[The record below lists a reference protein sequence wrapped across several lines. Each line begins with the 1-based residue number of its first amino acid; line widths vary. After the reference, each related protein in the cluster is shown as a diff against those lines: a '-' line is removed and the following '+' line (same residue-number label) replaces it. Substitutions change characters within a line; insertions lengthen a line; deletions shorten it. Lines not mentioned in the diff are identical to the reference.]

1 MRQAAP
7 IASALA
13 QRAALGAVHVYRAI
27 STLTPGHCRHEPTC
41 SQYALTAL
49 RRHGVPYG
57 GWLTV
62 RRLARCHPL
71 GSWGFDPVPPARGP
85 GQDRR

>member
-1 MRQAAP
+1 MRRIAP

-13 QRAALGAVHVYRAI
+13 QRAALGVVHVYRAI

-49 RRHGVPYG
+49 RRHGVLHG
-57 GWLTV
+57 GWLIV

-71 GSWGFDPVPPARGP
+71 GSWGFDPVPPARAP
-85 GQDRR
+85 RQDRR